1 MPTFLACVL
10 GLLAL
15 IAVALGGSTLLPE
28 WLSGTGA
35 FGVALASGF
44 GLGIAGFATWLAL
57 LVTALALR
65 ASLGVVGVLLMLVGF
80 LIGAALLLAIGLAT
94 LPLLLPLVLVAGAA
108 WSLRQLV
115 GTEAMNRAPAV
126 PGPIG

>member
-15 IAVALGGSTLLPE
+15 MALAMGGSTLLPE
-28 WLSGTGA
+28 WLTGTGA

-44 GLGIAGFATWLAL
+44 GLGIAGFTTWLIL
-57 LVTALALR
+57 LLAALALR
-65 ASLGVVGVLLMLVGF
+65 ATLGVAGVLLMLAGF
-80 LIGAALLLAIGLAT
+80 LVGAALLLAIGLAT

-108 WSLRQLV
+108 WSLRRLV
-115 GTEAMNRAPAV
+115 GTDALNRAPAV